1 MVSQPSAM
9 AATGKVKLLYLILG
23 ASYGKLAGNEPLA
36 GVILWIILYI
46 SDYYLTLYSARGF
59 REIGHFQFEGS
70 FELTPQYQKDIDA
83 LKPISKM
90 HITLLIVYSLLILFI
105 WWLTRYFFNLQ
116 GSYLLYLGM
125 FLLLEVA
132 VHIRHLRN
140 VALIREVRKNGG
152 VDGQVSYRKWFTYRI
167 SATEFYLL
175 SALFLLIAALTY
187 SLFFLGGALMCAGT
201 GFKHSRLAKKARST
215 PSQAVIIQI

>member
-1 MVSQPSAM
+1 MEAWL
-9 AATGKVKLLYLILG
+9 ATT
-23 ASYGKLAGNEPLA
+23 PWP

-83 LKPISKM
+83 LKPVSRL
-90 HITLLIVYSLLILFI
+90 HLTLLVLYSTLIIFI
-105 WWLTRYFFNLQ
+105 WWITQYFFYLQ
-116 GSYLLYLGM
+116 WAYLLYLGM

-140 VALIREVRKNGG
+140 VSLIREIRKNGG
-152 VDGQVSYRKWFTYRI
+152 VEGQIRYQKWFTYK
-167 SATEFYLL
+167 L
-175 SALFLLIAALTY
+175 SALEFYVLSGLFLIIAALTY
-187 SLFFLGGALMCAGT
+187 SLFFLGGAIMCFGT
-201 GFKHSRLAKKARST
+201 GFKHSRLAKKAESIAQVVA
-215 PSQAVIIQI
+215 SQP